1 MASKKYDLVVVTGE
15 YTTRD
20 GNTKKTY
27 ETVGALFEGDKGP
40 YLMIKRT
47 FNFAALAADKD
58 SVLVSCYEPRQQ
70 GGAPSKSSGGFS
82 GKPVDD
88 DQSFPF

>member
-1 MASKKYDLVVVTGE
+1 MASKKFDLVVVTGE

-20 GNTKKTY
+20 GNSKKTY

-58 SVLVSCYEPRQQ
+58 SVLVSCYEPRAS
-70 GGAPSKSSGGFS
+70 APSKTGGGFS
-82 GKPVDD
+82 GKPDSD
-88 DQSFPF
+88 FPF

>member
-1 MASKKYDLVVVTGE
+1 MAAQKKYDLVVVTGE

-20 GNTKKTY
+20 GNSKKTY

-58 SVLVSCYEPRQQ
+58 SVLVSCYEPR
-70 GGAPSKSSGGFS
+70 ASSPSKTGGGFNS
-82 GKPVDD
+82 KSDSD
-88 DQSFPF
+88 FPF

>member
-1 MASKKYDLVVVTGE
+1 MASKKFDLVVVTGE

-20 GNTKKTY
+20 GNSKKTY

-58 SVLVSCYEPRQQ
+58 SVLVSCYEPRQ
-70 GGAPSKSSGGFS
+70 GGAPSKNSGGFNS
-82 GKPVDD
+82 KSDSD
-88 DQSFPF
+88 FPF

>member
-1 MASKKYDLVVVTGE
+1 MASKKFDLVVVTGE

-20 GNTKKTY
+20 GNSKKTY

-58 SVLVSCYEPRQQ
+58 SVLVSCYEPRQA
-70 GGAPSKSSGGFS
+70 GAPSKTGGGFNS
-82 GKPVDD
+82 KSDD
-88 DQSFPF
+88 SFPF

>member
-1 MASKKYDLVVVTGE
+1 MAAQKKYDLVVVTGE

-47 FNFAALAADKD
+47 FNFAALAMSLDRQVPLLK
-58 SVLVSCYEPRQQ
+58 VLVGFPVNLTISLSKIRGCYVNQ
-70 GGAPSKSSGGFS
+70 
-82 GKPVDD
+82 
-88 DQSFPF
+88 